1 MLVFFYFKQIKCC
14 HKKQLVSDLG
24 LVKIILSGLFLRTI
38 KASDVAAH
46 NKSFSQFFF
55 FGQSRGTT
63 CNNYEILAFQFM
75 VNHLCC
81 PGVHIMFHMCFKF

>member
-55 FGQSRGTT
+55 FLDSLEAQPV
-63 CNNYEILAFQFM
+63 I
-75 VNHLCC
+75 
-81 PGVHIMFHMCFKF
+81 IMKY